1 MILKPLCA
9 FCREPLEVTTR
20 DTAPVESCPR
30 CGVKV
35 IYDNPSNGRKA
46 HDAIMAAVKDAL
58 AHPANKMIAKIIAGE
73 VITTKHTPSTTLEDK
88 DITVIR
94 LSVDDGAGI
103 LFAFHPDELLTAA
116 QIAEICG
123 KSKQVVQTHLRSGE
137 HFPNQE
143 LFRVKSTE
151 ARAEERA
158 RKGGMPLRVAPRK
171 DVQAYMLMLG
181 IKVSPKKK
189 RDQYDSISKHDL
201 PRPHPKGLRA
211 KVKAGESAT

>member
-1 MILKPLCA
+1 MIINVNCA

-46 HDAIMAAVKDAL
+46 HDVIMAAVKDAL
-58 AHPANKMIAKIIAGE
+58 AHPENKMIAKIIAGE

-94 LSVDDGAGI
+94 LSVDGAGI

-171 DVQAYMLMLG
+171 DVQAYMLMFG
-181 IKVSPKKK
+181 INKMSPKK
-189 RDQYDSISKHDL
+189 RDQVGRVSRSKKKSL
-201 PRPHPKGLRA
+201 
-211 KVKAGESAT
+211 